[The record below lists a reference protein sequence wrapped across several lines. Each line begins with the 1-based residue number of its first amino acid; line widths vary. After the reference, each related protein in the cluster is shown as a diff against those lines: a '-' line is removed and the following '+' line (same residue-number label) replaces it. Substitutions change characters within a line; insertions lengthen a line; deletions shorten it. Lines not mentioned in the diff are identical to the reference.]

1 MKQEVF
7 MDKKQ
12 RGTNERDEAQ
22 QIYRKALV
30 IAFAGLAV
38 QELLFAFFL
47 WIMAVD
53 FATRRLELALA
64 VVFAVVMGAFVFAFT
79 FGSMVR
85 LFTFETAT
93 KRHLARKYGAPTT
106 KPPTC
111 E

>member
-1 MKQEVF
+1 MKQKVF

-53 FATRRLELALA
+53 FATRRLELAFA

-79 FGSMVR
+79 FGSLVR

-106 KPPTC
+106 KPSTC

>member
-1 MKQEVF
+1 MNQN
-7 MDKKQ
+7 Q
-12 RGTNERDEAQ
+12 QNTRNRDETQ

-64 VVFAVVMGAFVFAFT
+64 VVFAVVMGVFVFAFT
-79 FGSMVR
+79 FGSLVR

>member
-1 MKQEVF
+1 MNQI
-7 MDKKQ
+7 Q
-12 RGTNERDEAQ
+12 QNTRNRDEAQ

-79 FGSMVR
+79 FGSLVR

-93 KRHLARKYGAPTT
+93 QRHLAKKYGAPTT
-106 KPPTC
+106 KAPTC

>member
-1 MKQEVF
+1 

-53 FATRRLELALA
+53 FATRRLGLALA

-79 FGSMVR
+79 FGSLVR